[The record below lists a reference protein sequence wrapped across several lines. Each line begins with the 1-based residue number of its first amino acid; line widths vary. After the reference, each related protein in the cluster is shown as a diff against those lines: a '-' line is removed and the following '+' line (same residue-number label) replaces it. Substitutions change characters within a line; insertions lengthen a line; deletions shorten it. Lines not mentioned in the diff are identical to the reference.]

1 MRKRSVNKTEKIE
14 RSKRMDEA
22 KEVSGAVGV
31 SPGKTTVIYF
41 HRGILKYWKVR
52 IAFIMAKLNM
62 TIFFVYY

>member
-1 MRKRSVNKTEKIE
+1 
-14 RSKRMDEA
+14 MDEA